1 MIEDI
6 KDFYYEHSEG
16 CIGAAITIF
25 IIAII
30 LFFSI
35 PVHGT
40 MTVTRTRWNWDIPVQ
55 EYKVCHDSQWYS
67 APEGAYNIKVK
78 REIHHYVHVK
88 TGKSSVSVPV
98 YGSKYYYNINKW
110 CSSYKIPCNGFDHKP
125 HEAEC
130 NLPYDVS
137 APNIGDQRRC
147 ARVETYEAIGETEDK
162 TVTYEISKEDW
173 EKVEAGGKIRYKKFR
188 FGHKIWDIEFIR

>member
-25 IIAII
+25 VIAII

-55 EYKVCHDSQWYS
+55 EYKVCHDSRWYS
-67 APEGAYNIKVK
+67 APDGAYNIKK
-78 REIHHYVHVK
+78 EYRYHYSTVHKV
-88 TGKSSVSVPV
+88 GKITSTTPH
-98 YGSKYYYNINKW
+98 YDWHYEYDINKW
-110 CSSYKIPCNGFDHKP
+110 CSTYTIPSNGFDHKP

-130 NLPYDVS
+130 NLPYDVPT
-137 APNIGDQRRC
+137 PNIGDQRRR

-162 TVTYEISKEDW
+162 TVTYEMSKADW
-173 EKVEAGGKIRYKKFR
+173 EKVEVGGKIRYKKFR
-188 FGHKIWDIEFIR
+188 FGHKIWDIEFIH